1 MNKNIVT
8 RVIFLILIIINCI
21 VIFIFSS
28 QNGEKSS
35 NVSGS
40 FVKQIIEILP
50 GTENLSKSEKEQLT
64 ENLQFVVRKGAH
76 FSIYTLLG
84 FFTMGFMNTFNISA
98 RRKIL
103 FAFIFGLLYAITD
116 EIHQLFS
123 SGRSAKIMDVGIDSL
138 GVIFG
143 ILIISLI
150 IYLIN
155 RKNSKPKRI
164 ITN

>member
-8 RVIFLILIIINCI
+8 RVIFLILMILNCI

-35 NVSGS
+35 GISGS

-50 GTENLSKSEKEQLT
+50 GTKKLSETDKEQLT

-76 FSIYTLLG
+76 FTIYTLLG
-84 FFTMGFMNTFNISA
+84 FFTMGFMNTFDISSK
-98 RRKIL
+98 RKIL
-103 FAFIFGLLYAITD
+103 FAFVFGLFYAITD

-123 SGRSAKIMDVGIDSL
+123 SGRTAKLMDIGIDTL
-138 GVIFG
+138 GVFFG
-143 ILIISLI
+143 IMIIFLIICLI
-150 IYLIN
+150 K
-155 RKNSKPKRI
+155 RKNIKI
-164 ITN
+164 GTNITN

>member
-8 RVIFLILIIINCI
+8 RVIFLILMIINCI

-40 FVKQIIEILP
+40 FVKQIVEILT
-50 GTENLSKSEKEQLT
+50 GTKNLSESEKEQLT

-84 FFTMGFMNTFNISA
+84 FFTMGFMNTFNINTK
-98 RRKIL
+98 RKIIL
-103 FAFIFGLLYAITD
+103 AFIFGLFYAIAD

-123 SGRSAKIMDVGIDSL
+123 SGRTAKIMDVGIDSL

-155 RKNSKPKRI
+155 RKNGKPKRI